1 MRNICYGDC
10 TAFENRCAASVM
22 QIASVFIKRNLCRG
36 SNADMEEMESF
47 YDKHI

>member
-1 MRNICYGDC
+1 
-10 TAFENRCAASVM
+10 M

-36 SNADMEEMESF
+36 SIADMEEMESF